1 MVTVIVVNWNR
12 AEMLL
17 DCLAS
22 LEMQSVRPSRVIVV
36 DNGSADDSVDRVGR
50 CFPDVDLIALDT
62 NQGFAAANNVALR
75 TVATPFVALLNNDA
89 IAGRYW
95 IDSCLSAMDAY
106 PDAGM
111 IASKILFY
119 DRPDRIDRAGDGYSH
134 YGAGILRGRNAA
146 ADTYDRQEWI
156 FGACAGAAMYRTEML
171 TTIGWFDPAFFLL
184 YEDVDLSFRAQL
196 AGYRCRYVPEALVY
210 HRSCATI
217 GRDSPVSV
225 YYGHRNLEWVY
236 FKNMPDILLKRS
248 LAAHLF
254 YGMLSGLFF
263 AGQGLGSIFLHA
275 KRDAASRLPVI
286 LRQRRD
292 IQRLVRVHPADVW
305 RLFSKDR
312 FFDRLR
318 TRIPWTGI

>member
-36 DNGSADDSVDRVGR
+36 DNGSTDDSVDRVGR
-50 CFPDVDLIALDT
+50 FFPDVDILALGT
-62 NQGFAAANNVALR
+62 NRGFAAANNAALQ
-75 TVATPFVALLNNDA
+75 TVATPYVALLNNDA
-89 IAGRYW
+89 VAGRHW
-95 IDSCLSAMDAY
+95 IASCLSALHAH
-106 PDAGM
+106 PEAGM
-111 IASKILFY
+111 IASKLLFY
-119 DRPDRIDRAGDGYSH
+119 DRPDRIDRAGDGYSR
-134 YGAGILRGRNAA
+134 YGAGILRGRNASA
-146 ADTYDRQEWI
+146 GAFDQEEWI
-156 FGACAGAAMYRTEML
+156 FGACAGAAMYRTKML
-171 TTIGWFDPAFFLL
+171 ASIGCFDPEFFLL

-196 AGYRCRYVPEALVY
+196 AGYRCRYVPEAVVY

-236 FKNMPDILLKRS
+236 FKNMPGILLKRN

-254 YGMLSGLFF
+254 YDMLSGLFF
-263 AGQGLGSIFLHA
+263 ARQGLGSIFLQA
-275 KRDAASRLPVI
+275 KRDAISRLPVI
-286 LRQRRD
+286 LRQRKD
-292 IQRLVRVHPADVW
+292 IQRTIRTNPADMW

-312 FFDRLR
+312 LFDRLR
-318 TRIPWTGI
+318 TRIPWTDT

>member
-22 LEMQSVRPSRVIVV
+22 LEMQRVRPSRVVVV
-36 DNGSADDSVDRVGR
+36 DNGSTDDSTDRVGR
-50 CFPDVDLIALDT
+50 YFPKVELLALGT
-62 NQGFAAANNVALR
+62 NRGFAAANNAALR

-89 IAGRYW
+89 IAGRHW
-95 IDSCLSAMDAY
+95 IDRCLSAMDAF
-106 PDAGM
+106 PEAGM

-146 ADTYDRQEWI
+146 ADAYDRGEWI
-156 FGACAGAAMYRTEML
+156 FGACAGAAMYRTRML
-171 TTIGWFDPAFFLL
+171 ETIGWFDPAFFLL

-236 FKNMPDILLKRS
+236 FKNMPGILLKRS
-248 LAAHLF
+248 FAAHLF

-263 AGQGLGSIFLHA
+263 AGQGLGSVFLQA
-275 KRDAASRLPVI
+275 KRDAVSRLPVI
-286 LRQRRD
+286 LRQRKS
-292 IQRLVRVHPADVW
+292 IQRSMRIHPEDVW
-305 RLFSKDR
+305 MLFSKDR

-318 TRIPWTGI
+318 TRIPWTGT